1 MNSYDEDICSAV
13 SRADGN
19 YFPMSPDI
27 TMTSSFHY
35 ATYEDFL
42 AVSEDE
48 KNNYVYTR
56 GTNPTTKILEDK
68 LALLENG
75 EKCKVFASGMGAIS
89 ATLFTLLK
97 AGDHILMLNTIY
109 GEAVSF
115 AKYLKK
121 FDIEVDR
128 VDIRETI
135 DLADHV
141 KENTKVIYF
150 ESPST
155 QKFQLL
161 DIEWIATYA
170 KKRGIK
176 TVIDGTWSSP
186 LFHKPLNH
194 GIDIVIHSLSKY
206 IGGHSDI
213 VGGAVT
219 GKKDLVNS
227 IFEHGHQSLG
237 ATISPFNSWLAIRGL
252 RTLPVRMN
260 HLDQSI
266 RIVLDTLSTDARINQ
281 IYHPYLSNEPQQ
293 KLAQKYLSG
302 YGSLFS
308 IDMVDDDFKKLST
321 FVNSLNVVSLGVS
334 WGGFESLVLPAFK
347 GNNLEKL
354 EERGLKN
361 SHMRMYLGMENPQT
375 ILADIQQALDIA
387 YGKITD

>member
-1 MNSYDEDICSAV
+1 MNCYDEDICTTV
-13 SRADGN
+13 SRAEGS

-27 TMTSSFHY
+27 TMTSSFRY
-35 ATYEDFL
+35 ETYEDFL
-42 AVSEDE
+42 AVSTDE

-68 LALLENG
+68 LAMLENG

-89 ATLFTLLK
+89 ATLFTLLN
-97 AGDHILMLNTIY
+97 AGDHVLMLNTIY
-109 GEAVSF
+109 GEAAAF
-115 AKYLKK
+115 AKYLEK
-121 FDIEVDR
+121 FDISSDR
-128 VDIRETI
+128 VDVQQAS
-135 DLADHV
+135 DLVEHV

-161 DIEWIATYA
+161 DIEWISNYA

-186 LFHKPLNH
+186 LFHKPLNY
-194 GIDIVIHSLSKY
+194 GVDIVIHSLSKY

-213 VGGAVT
+213 VGGVVT
-219 GKKDLVNS
+219 GEKKLVDT

-266 RIVLDTLSTDARINQ
+266 RVVLNALSKDPRINQ
-281 IYHPYLSNEPQQ
+281 VYHPYLGDEDQQ

-302 YGSLFS
+302 FGSLFS
-308 IDMVDDDFKKLST
+308 INMVDDDFEKLT
-321 FVNSLNVVSLGVS
+321 KFVNSLNVVSLGVS
-334 WGGFESLVLPAFK
+334 WGGFESLILPAFK
-347 GNNLEKL
+347 GNNIEKL
-354 EERGLKN
+354 KERGLKT
-361 SHMRMYLGMENPQT
+361 SHMRMYLGLENPQT
-375 ILADIQQALDIA
+375 IIADIQQALDHA
-387 YGKITD
+387 YGKNDL

>member
-1 MNSYDEDICSAV
+1 MSRFDEDICSAI

-35 ATYEDFL
+35 ETYEEFL
-42 AVSEDE
+42 EVSLDE

-68 LALLENG
+68 LALLEGG

-89 ATLFTLLK
+89 ATLFTLLQ

-109 GEAVSF
+109 GEAVAF
-115 AKYLKK
+115 AKYLEK
-121 FDIEVDR
+121 FDITVDR
-128 VDIRETI
+128 VDIDKTS
-135 DLADHV
+135 DLVGHI

-161 DIEWIATYA
+161 DIEWITNFA

-186 LFHKPLNH
+186 LFHKPLSH
-194 GIDIVIHSLSKY
+194 GVDIVIHSLSKY

-219 GKKDLVNS
+219 GKKDLLDA

-260 HLDQSI
+260 HLDQAI
-266 RIVLDTLSTDARINQ
+266 RIVLDALSKDSRINH
-281 IYHPYLSNEPQQ
+281 IYHPYLSGVSQQ
-293 KLAQKYLSG
+293 ELIQKYLSG
-302 YGSLFS
+302 FGSLFS
-308 IDMVDDDFKKLST
+308 IDMIDDDFEKLIT
-321 FVNSLNVVSLGVS
+321 FVNSLNIVSLGVS
-334 WGGFESLVLPAFK
+334 WGGFESLVLPAYK

-354 EERGLKN
+354 AERGLKT
-361 SHMRMYLGMENPQT
+361 SHMRIYLGMENPQT
-375 ILADIQQALDIA
+375 IISDIQQALDIA
-387 YGKITD
+387 YGKDN